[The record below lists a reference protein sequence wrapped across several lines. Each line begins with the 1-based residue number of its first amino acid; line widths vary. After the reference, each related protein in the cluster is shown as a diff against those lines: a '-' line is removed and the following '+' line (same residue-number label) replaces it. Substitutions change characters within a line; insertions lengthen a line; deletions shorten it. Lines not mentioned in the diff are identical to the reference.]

1 MIIYRIKNKINNKV
15 YIGQTSRSIE
25 QRFTEHCNNNIS
37 QSAIANAINKYGREN
52 FEIEMLAKADSQE
65 ALDELE
71 IFYINTNSSL
81 TPDGYNLKT
90 GGLEGSRY
98 SDESREKMSLARIG
112 TTLSEETKQKMSDTH
127 LKRWKTDDGTLAK
140 KRSKDVKNAWN
151 SADYRE
157 KIEKAKTE
165 YWQNPNNRENAS
177 KKAIEL
183 MTEEQKAF
191 ISKRVKES
199 NSKPEIKAKLENL
212 YKNQQRPV
220 LRSDGVVF
228 DSVSLAAAASNTRG
242 SSIIK
247 QIKGRYKT
255 AGNFT
260 FSYLSPITKV
270 ESQMPNT
277 LPTIYLLIGA
287 PAAGKS
293 WVARQLL
300 DKFEYVSYDGNRK
313 KDHLDLL
320 RASSNKVKIY
330 DPTFKISTIIR
341 RHSDEFN
348 FIVVGIYE
356 SEEVLRA
363 RMAGREGKWTDTIL
377 KRNEVVKMRF
387 LKYGNGGFIGTS
399 DEVLDYLKGVT
410 CSY

>member
-1 MIIYRIKNKINNKV
+1 MIVYRIKNKINSKV

-25 QRFTEHCNNNIS
+25 QRFIEHCNNNIS
-37 QSAIANAINKYGREN
+37 QSAIANAISKYGREN

-65 ALDELE
+65 TLDQLE
-71 IFYINTNSSL
+71 VFYINTNSSL
-81 TPDGYNLKT
+81 VPDGYNLKT

-127 LKRWKTDDGTLAK
+127 LKRWETDDGTLAK

-157 KIEKAKTE
+157 KIKKARTE

-183 MTEEQKAF
+183 MTEEQKIF
-191 ISKRVKES
+191 ISKKVKES
-199 NSKPEIKAKLENL
+199 HSKPETKAKLENL
-212 YKNQQRPV
+212 YKKQQRPV
-220 LRSDGVVF
+220 LRSDGVIF
-228 DSVSLAAAASNTRG
+228 DSVSLAATASNTRG

-260 FSYLSPITKV
+260 FSYLSPKTEV
-270 ESQMPNT
+270 ESQMSNT
-277 LPTIYLLIGA
+277 QKPTIYLLIGA

-293 WVARQLL
+293 WVAKQLL
-300 DKFEYVSYDGNRK
+300 DKFEYISYDGNRK

-320 RASSNKVKIY
+320 KAPSTKTKLY

-348 FIVVGIYE
+348 FIVIAIHE
-356 SEEVLRA
+356 SEEILRERIA
-363 RMAGREGKWTDTIL
+363 SRDGKWTDTIL
-377 KRNEVVKMRF
+377 KRNDAIKKRF
-387 LKYGNGGFIGTS
+387 LKYGANGFLGTS
-399 DEVLDYLKGVT
+399 NEVLNYLNNI
-410 CSY
+410 